1 MEFYINVN
9 GVQRGPLDE
18 AEFRELVRN
27 KDVSQEDYV
36 WEAKQG
42 RWIKIKFYGDLATV
56 FEQEAAA
63 SAREEEGYFINVEG
77 KTGGP
82 FPKDAII
89 KEIERGR
96 FKSSHFVWDAESNRW
111 LKASEHAI
119 FAEFVADGAPR
130 KALKKYYLSKEGAR
144 FGPFEFGE
152 VEEKIFNGEYNKDN
166 YVWEPQAKKWIKLA
180 EVPDFADTFAGTE
193 EKTEEPELPPPMPTP
208 ETPVAAT
215 PPPPA
220 TAPPQKADIEETLA
234 PPFGGRPVPPSI
246 PEESPVVP
254 KPPPP
259 EPVAP
264 PPASTVGIPAAPP
277 PERIAPESKVGD
289 LVSISIPPPTPPGKP
304 RPAEPPKISV
314 DEVEFKK
321 VPSDEG
327 DEALGKDKERRLD
340 RSVVLDISKPSF
352 ARRITAQLVDL
363 FFISLSYFVVAL
375 IFSFLDM
382 NPYLPGPDQ
391 YYYQQWFW
399 GTIAGIGVFYFLV
412 RDAGGAS
419 IGKRIMGLRVVK
431 YDNLDR
437 PATLT
442 QSILRNVTLL
452 IPLVNILDVVYAFT
466 DPKGRRVGDRAAG
479 TFLTESHE
487 LDYIREQRTILDEIY

>member
-27 KDVSQEDYV
+27 KAVSQEDYV

-42 RWIKIKFYGDLATV
+42 RWIKIKFFGELSAV

-96 FKSSHFVWDAESNRW
+96 FKSAHFVWDAESNRW
-111 LKASEHAI
+111 LKASEHAV
-119 FAEFVADGAPR
+119 FAEFVAEGAPP
-130 KALKKYYLSKEGAR
+130 KAVKKYYLSKEGVR

-152 VEEKIFNGEYNKDN
+152 VEAKILKGDFLSEH
-166 YVWEPQAKKWIKLA
+166 YVWEARIKKWIRLG
-180 EVPDFADTFAGTE
+180 EMSDFADIFVEAE
-193 EKTEEPELPPPMPTP
+193 AEEPELPPPMVPAEP
-208 ETPVAAT
+208 SAT
-215 PPPPA
+215 EPPPPPA
-220 TAPPQKADIEETLA
+220 AAPAEKAGAEEALE
-234 PPFGGRPVPPSI
+234 PPFGSGLSPPPGIEKPPVE
-246 PEESPVVP
+246 PE
-254 KPPPP
+254 PPPP
-259 EPVAP
+259 GPAAAPPTRPLEKPAP
-264 PPASTVGIPAAPP
+264 PPAEKVARG
-277 PERIAPESKVGD
+277 PEVGD
-289 LVSISIPPPTPPGKP
+289 LVSISIPPPTPTRKP

-314 DEVEFKK
+314 DEVEFRK
-321 VPSDEG
+321 VPSEE
-327 DEALGKDKERRLD
+327 EAETLAKGKEPKLD

-382 NPYLPGPDQ
+382 NPYMPGPDQ
-391 YYYQQWFW
+391 YYFQQWFW

-431 YDNLDR
+431 YGNFDR

>member
-18 AEFRELVRN
+18 TEFRELVRN
-27 KDVSQEDYV
+27 KSVSQEDYV

-42 RWIKIKFYGDLATV
+42 RWIKIKFYGDLAAV

-82 FPKDAII
+82 FPKEAII

-119 FAEFVADGAPR
+119 FAEFVAEGGPR
-130 KALKKYYLSKEGAR
+130 KAVKKYYLSKEGAR

-152 VEEKIFNGEYNKDN
+152 VEEKILRGEFLKDN

-180 EVPDFADTFAGTE
+180 EVPDFADAFVE
-193 EKTEEPELPPPMPTP
+193 TEEPELPPPMP
-208 ETPVAAT
+208 PVEPSLA

-220 TAPPQKADIEETLA
+220 AAAPPTKADIEETFTPPPSDGPA
-234 PPFGGRPVPPSI
+234 PPSVIEAPPVG
-246 PEESPVVP
+246 P

-259 EPVAP
+259 GPTAP
-264 PPASTVGIPAAPP
+264 PPVSRVGEPAAPP
-277 PERIAPESKVGD
+277 PAGITPELKVGD
-289 LVSISIPPPTPPGKP
+289 LVSISIPPPTPPGRP

-321 VPSDEG
+321 VPSAEG
-327 DEALGKDKERRLD
+327 DEAPGKAKERKLD

-382 NPYLPGPDQ
+382 NPYMPGPDQ
-391 YYYQQWFW
+391 YYFQQWFW

-431 YDNLDR
+431 YGNFDQ

-452 IPLVNILDVVYAFT
+452 IPLVNILDAVYAFT